1 MYRYSVCLDAA
12 GKQYYVCTYIHTYLQ
27 PLPHTACED
36 SHTLPILHALTHLRT
51 YTTHHSQLTSPP
63 HVWLHY
69 IRTYVHM
76 YTNNTPRPVLSFTDE
91 MMPLIKGT
99 STKSLRPLLH
109 IPRYTYTYAPQTLS
123 ICTIKHLGDLPQLY
137 RKCAWEHLLTS
148 DQSGDAF
155 FLLQEVPGMR

>member
-1 MYRYSVCLDAA
+1 MLQENSTTYVRIYIRTYNRYPT
-12 GKQYYVCTYIHTYLQ
+12 QYVKTHTHCPYYMLWHTYVH
-27 PLPHTACED
+27 HTSFTAD
-36 SHTLPILHALTHLRT
+36 FTTTRVTTLH
-51 YTTHHSQLTSPP
+51 
-63 HVWLHY
+63 
-69 IRTYVHM
+69 TYVHM

-109 IPRYTYTYAPQTLS
+109 IPRYTYAYVPQTLS
-123 ICTIKHLGDLPQLY
+123 ICTIKHLGHLPQLY
-137 RKCAWEHLLTS
+137 RKCAWEHLLTP

>member
-1 MYRYSVCLDAA
+1 MFRCCRKTVLRMYVYT
-12 GKQYYVCTYIHTYLQ
+12 YVPTTATPHSMWRLT
-27 PLPHTACED
+27 HTAHITCFD
-36 SHTLPILHALTHLRT
+36 TPTYVHHTSFTADFTTTRVTTLH
-51 YTTHHSQLTSPP
+51 
-63 HVWLHY
+63 
-69 IRTYVHM
+69 TYVHM

-109 IPRYTYTYAPQTLS
+109 IPRYTYTYVPQILS
-123 ICTIKHLGDLPQLY
+123 ICTIKHLGHLPQLY
-137 RKCAWEHLLTS
+137 RKCAWEHLLTP